1 MLIRQINALHKPAF
15 EHPKDLKASGGRLRV
30 GYVSSDFGN
39 HPTSHLMQSIP
50 GMHNPEKFEVGDLY
64 LNFNCRNYKLN
75 LKSVQCVVL
84 PLTIQGLTEIFDKL
98 CVCYKSVQNCC
109 IFFKVFCYAL
119 SPDDSTNFRV
129 KVVAEA
135 HHFTDLSQ
143 VTVMALICFY
153 ISICIF
159 TQCL

>member
-1 MLIRQINALHKPAF
+1 MCSLAINNTRF
-15 EHPKDLKASGGRLRV
+15 DW
-30 GYVSSDFGN
+30 
-39 HPTSHLMQSIP
+39 
-50 GMHNPEKFEVGDLY
+50 
-64 LNFNCRNYKLN
+64 N
-75 LKSVQCVVL
+75 LWQKCV
-84 PLTIQGLTEIFDKL
+84 

-109 IFFKVFCYAL
+109 FFFKVFCYAL

-159 TQCL
+159 TQCLWTSRMGIFDWSFQQQELLYVMKTNCFHWNWYFSPPDSLQWQGSWSYSPGWNPHSGQHERIH